1 MTKEEIEKEL
11 KDLGVVAIFDADSKE
26 ALEDAIN
33 AIKEINK
40 SDGMIAAPLVIDG
53 ETDKK
58 LFNTKEKILKYFE
71 EKSITNPLRQIH
83 ILEETM
89 GMFLATTYTDEQT
102 YLENTIKR
110 YLTYQWVSYRQEK
123 NK

>member
-40 SDGMIAAPLVIDG
+40 SDAMIAAPLVVDG
-53 ETDKK
+53 ETDRKF
-58 LFNTKEKILKYFE
+58 FNTKEKILKYFE
-71 EKSITNPLRQIH
+71 EKSITNTLRQIH
-83 ILEETM
+83 ILEEAM